1 MHSPSL
7 EKWLFTCGATIC
19 GLGIGLAFY
28 AESPGSAYYA
38 RLYAETWCFWFVL
51 AGLLAMSLGAIV
63 WAIRA
68 TVKHCLFA
76 ALCTAAAGVFLTLF
90 GRINIHGATAIFLPV
105 VLAAAL
111 TTFLLGVIALVHYLR
126 PKIGRTAYF
135 LAVIPFALA
144 GLALLAEFQRESP
157 NEGPPKV
164 AAATKLSELV
174 KSLPQAA
181 HFSLSGLSFFD
192 GKLYVGTN
200 LGIVE
205 VSRGEVTRLYQFQ
218 RSDSVVSGPW
228 LDRTDHLLW
237 ATDDHTNELLRFDG
251 NKWTRMREPV
261 PAKGYYSR
269 GDVLEGVRPIGNAE
283 GFWLAA
289 AGTAWRWD
297 GGALEWRQIAL
308 PHPLD
313 HTNTGEVI
321 GVLPIGEHALLI
333 VRHQLLPFLLRKDE
347 DFLSDELVASGDP
360 AATPLARNG
369 KLFLADTWTVSGDAG
384 YICTKARDL
393 IRVTKERVAPLDAP
407 GACEA
412 VATDDNLNL
421 LVSIKTKGIFRHT
434 QGQWTLVAESPYPTA
449 VGEYWTHLS
458 ASSGQLAIAIDAQP
472 VVDPQHS
479 SGVDMHFVQNAPTS
493 LWVLKDGKFAL
504 VEF

>member
-1 MHSPSL
+1 MYSPSL

-111 TTFLLGVIALVHYLR
+111 TTFLLGVIALVQYFR

-144 GLALLAEFQRESP
+144 GIALLAEFQRESP

-297 GGALEWRQIAL
+297 GGALEWRQIPL
-308 PHPLD
+308 PHPSD
-313 HTNTGEVI
+313 HTNAGEVI

-458 ASSGQLAIAIDAQP
+458 GSSGQLAIAIDARL

-479 SGVDMHFVQNAPTS
+479 SGVDMHFVRNAPTS

>member
-1 MHSPSL
+1 MHSPSP
-7 EKWLFTCGATIC
+7 EKWLLTCGAVIC

-38 RLYAETWCFWFVL
+38 RLYAETWSFWFVL

-76 ALCTAAAGVFLTLF
+76 ALCTAAAGFIIALF

-105 VLAAAL
+105 VLAAVL
-111 TTFLLGVIALVHYLR
+111 TTFLLGAISLVQYFK

-144 GLALLAEFQRESP
+144 GIALFAEFLRESP

-164 AAATKLSELV
+164 VAATKLSELV
-174 KSLPQAA
+174 KSFPQAG

-200 LGIVE
+200 LGMVE

-218 RSDSVVSGPW
+218 PSYSVVSGPW
-228 LDRTDHLLW
+228 LDRTNHQLW
-237 ATDDHTNELLRFDG
+237 AMDDHTKELLRFDG
-251 NKWTRMREPV
+251 NKWTRIREPV

-297 GGALEWRQIAL
+297 GGALEWRQIPL
-308 PHPLD
+308 PHPSD

-321 GVLPIGEHALLI
+321 GVLPIGEHALVI
-333 VRHQLLPFLLRKDE
+333 VRHQLLPFLLHKDE
-347 DFLSDELVASGDP
+347 DFLSDDLVGSDDST
-360 AATPLARNG
+360 ATPIPRDG
-369 KLFLADTWTVSGDAG
+369 KPFLADTWTVSGDAG
-384 YICTKARDL
+384 YICTKARDV
-393 IRVTKERVAPLDAP
+393 IRVTNQSVAPLDAP

-412 VATDDNLNL
+412 VATDDNLDL
-421 LVSIKTKGIFRHT
+421 LVAIKGKGIFRYT
-434 QGQWTLVAESPYPTA
+434 QGQWMLVAESPYPTA

-472 VVDPQHS
+472 VVDPQYS
-479 SGVDMHFVQNAPTS
+479 SGMDMHFVRNAHTS

>member
-1 MHSPSL
+1 MRSPSL
-7 EKWLFTCGATIC
+7 EKWLFTCGVATC

-28 AESPGSAYYA
+28 SESPGSTYYA
-38 RLYAETWCFWFVL
+38 RLYAGTWCFWFVL
-51 AGLLAMSLGAIV
+51 AGLLAMTLGAIV

-68 TVKHCLFA
+68 TAKHCLFA
-76 ALCTAAAGVFLTLF
+76 ALCTAAAGVVITLV
-90 GRINIHGATAIFLPV
+90 GRINVHGATVIFVPV
-105 VLAAAL
+105 VLASAL
-111 TTFLLGVIALVHYLR
+111 VTFLLGVIALVQYFK
-126 PKIGRTAYF
+126 PKIGRTAYL

-144 GLALLAEFQRESP
+144 GIALFAEFRRESP
-157 NEGPPKV
+157 NDGPPRV
-164 AAATKLSELV
+164 VAATKLSELV
-174 KSLPQAA
+174 KRLPQSA

-205 VSRGEVTRLYQFQ
+205 VSRGAVTRLYQFQ

-228 LDRTDHLLW
+228 LDRIDHMLW

-251 NKWTRMREPV
+251 SKWARMREPV

-289 AGTAWRWD
+289 AGSAWRWNH
-297 GGALEWRQIAL
+297 GALEWRQVSL
-308 PHPLD
+308 PHPSD
-313 HTNTGEVI
+313 STNAGDVI
-321 GVLPIGEHALLI
+321 GVLPIGERELLL

-347 DFLSDELVASGDP
+347 EFLSDELVSSGDST
-360 AATPLARNG
+360 ATPLARDG
-369 KLFLADTWTVSGDAG
+369 KSFLADNWTVSADAG
-384 YICTKARDL
+384 YICTKAQDL
-393 IRVTKERVAPLDAP
+393 IRVTKERVAPMDAP

-421 LVSIKTKGIFRHT
+421 LVAIKSKGVFRHA
-434 QGQWTLVAESPYPTA
+434 QGQWTLVAESPYPTG

-458 ASSGQLAIAIDAQP
+458 ASSGQLAIAIDARP
-472 VVDPQHS
+472 VVDPHYS
-479 SGVDMHFVQNAPTS
+479 SGMDMRFVRNAPTS